1 MPSVSLKVSFV
12 PLWQTEEYKAIAPA
26 ERLNLCD
33 IATVRF
39 EKLGVNARAKVV
51 QTVYDVLA
59 GRYESV
65 TLGEASTDLADT
77 IVAQDKAINA
87 KADTSDLEAAAA
99 NASAWITGN
108 KGGYVALRR
117 NADGQPYEL
126 LIMDK
131 PTIEEATKVWR
142 FNKSGLGY
150 SSTGYNGTYGLA
162 MTQDG
167 QIVADYITTGS
178 LTANLIRTGVIKSA
192 KGDTFFF
199 DIDTGELKINAK
211 SLQINS
217 KGVYDGETVDSK
229 INESAERIESEVS
242 KALKSPAAAT

>member
-1 MPSVSLKVSFV
+1 MRAAQWIGVPSVSLKVSFV

-59 GRYESV
+59 GRYESI
-65 TLGEASTDLADT
+65 TLGEASTNLADT

-108 KGGYVALRR
+108 KGGYVVLRR
-117 NADGQPYEL
+117 NADGQP
-126 LIMDK
+126 
-131 PTIEEATKVWR
+131 
-142 FNKSGLGY
+142 
-150 SSTGYNGTYGLA
+150 
-162 MTQDG
+162 
-167 QIVADYITTGS
+167 
-178 LTANLIRTGVIKSA
+178 
-192 KGDTFFF
+192 
-199 DIDTGELKINAK
+199 
-211 SLQINS
+211 
-217 KGVYDGETVDSK
+217 
-229 INESAERIESEVS
+229 
-242 KALKSPAAAT
+242 